1 MAKHYVGE
9 YGTQITVN
17 CVATITTATPVS
29 LLVRKPDNSRTIWTP
44 TISGASALL
53 YTTVVGDFNLEG
65 RYSLQASI
73 TVGGWVGL
81 GETAEFIVYE
91 KHK

>member
-9 YGTQITVN
+9 DGTQITVN
-17 CVATITTATPVS
+17 CVATITTASPIA
-29 LLVRKPDNSRTIWTP
+29 LIVRKPDLTRAVWTP
-44 TISGASALL
+44 TISGASALI
-53 YTTVVGDFNLEG
+53 YTTVEGDFNQVG

-73 TVGGWVGL
+73 TIGAWRGR